1 MVIDK
6 RGESGSMQHTQSY
19 NCASGGG
26 GCNVSSTPINYSS
39 SRYNAS
45 LPAGGPISVGAGD
58 FTRSYLTSTVNLG
71 DARIEGLLI
80 NQMELISCQA
90 GGC

>member
-1 MVIDK
+1 
-6 RGESGSMQHTQSY
+6 MQHTQSY